1 MSKIYYPRGL
11 DIPRELYFST
21 IWFIRGY
28 DRMKEEAEELLIM
41 PLRLDGMPKGNG
53 KSDPTYAAAERRAS
67 VLKDIKAIE
76 DALEEIPEEYRTAVF
91 ENVAHQVPEYK
102 LALTYYST
110 DSTLQ
115 RWRVRFIIGVA
126 RNRGLW
132 NGIE

>member
-1 MSKIYYPRGL
+1 MSKIYYPRSL

-41 PLRLDGMPKGNG
+41 PPRLDGMPKGNG

>member
-1 MSKIYYPRGL
+1 MTKIYYPRGL
-11 DIPRELYFST
+11 EIPREIYYST

-28 DRMKEEAEELLIM
+28 DRMKEEAEELLTM
-41 PLRLDGMPKGNG
+41 PPRLDGMPKGNN

-76 DALEEIPEEYRTAVF
+76 DALAEIPAAYREAVF

-102 LALTYYST
+102 LAISYYST

-115 RWRVRFIIGVA
+115 RWRVRFVVGVA

-132 NGIE
+132 NRIE